1 MDFETKQPIYLQ
13 ISDLICE
20 NIITEKWQE
29 GERIPSVR
37 ELAVETEVNPNTILR
52 TYTHLQ
58 DRQIIQNQRGIG
70 YFVAGDAA
78 ERTRAMKREEFIAR
92 DLPRIFKTM
101 NILRMDFD
109 ELRRLYESYKK
120 SNNGGNG

>member
-1 MDFETKQPIYLQ
+1 MDFEAKQPIYIQ

-20 NIITEKWQE
+20 NIMTEKWQE
-29 GERIPSVR
+29 GKRIPSVR

-58 DRQIIQNQRGIG
+58 DRQIIQNQRGVG

-78 ERTRAMKREEFIAR
+78 ERTKTMKREEFIAR
-92 DLPRIFKTM
+92 DLPRVFKTM

-109 ELRRLYESYKK
+109 ELRKLYESYKK
-120 SNNGGNG
+120 NNNGGNG